1 MATAALDSST
11 LIRTQSHGDH
21 TVTLVAQPALGMRVE
36 IFHLSFGMYMKTT
49 PSIITTEHG
58 TTRFLQ
64 CHLID
69 SAYADHKTRSRPSAP
84 RSQLIELADRFM
96 SVFEG
101 WRQAHG
107 LLRCHLPDRRCKTCG
122 SHCAA
127 GTGCERERQK
137 SSLSVILRDTRK
149 HGSIML
155 KRYNHASS
163 STVRLQNT
171 CWQRLRRTFCA
182 HRVKFEKK
190 DMHF

>member
-1 MATAALDSST
+1 
-11 LIRTQSHGDH
+11 
-21 TVTLVAQPALGMRVE
+21 MRVE
-36 IFHLSFGMYMKTT
+36 IFHLSFGMYLKTT

-84 RSQLIELADRFM
+84 HSQLVELADRFM
-96 SVFEG
+96 SVWKG
-101 WRQAHG
+101 RRQAHG
-107 LLRCHLPDRRCKTCG
+107 LVRCHLPDRRCNTCG
-122 SHCAA
+122 SRCAP
-127 GTGCERERQK
+127 GTGCEREGQK

-163 STVRLQNT
+163 GTFMRHANQPQNLETKHNSYIHFPVRHGPDSFRSSVSIPVYSTPQKAPAND
-171 CWQRLRRTFCA
+171 A
-182 HRVKFEKK
+182 RVV
-190 DMHF
+190 